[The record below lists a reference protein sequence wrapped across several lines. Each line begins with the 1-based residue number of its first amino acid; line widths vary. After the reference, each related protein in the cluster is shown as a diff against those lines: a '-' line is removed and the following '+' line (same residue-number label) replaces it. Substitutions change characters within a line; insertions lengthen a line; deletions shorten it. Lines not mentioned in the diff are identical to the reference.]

1 MEEKKE
7 FDILENTE
15 QSVIDRLS
23 EEFPPDDAEEKE
35 KVFRMSQ
42 EKFNKA
48 NNTAKFTETDEQTV
62 SGVEVVCKRPL
73 WKKCLSMAAAAAIL
87 IGGAAGGFKAYKHF
101 ANTPTQNKEEENKI
115 APFGDFMATKYQIC
129 DYTSEPLFTLT
140 QKNTATDE
148 YDEDT
153 DAPPVND
160 ISIYGGTDIPED
172 KRQKLADFINSY
184 NYKEVYTIDPE
195 HPFPQQIMGNSAVG
209 NGVFDILV
217 NFFMPKQTGKNDPVA
232 EAILRGEEPPKP
244 QYENLTGLEKT
255 VYSPFFIYIDGNRIK
270 TITIDETYNVG
281 GLTYTEFSYTEENGE
296 YFINDSDYLA
306 KAYEIDYE
314 LFKTTIYDILNSDEI
329 PEEKPTKPLNNNCPF
344 DFAAHEFSRPDPDS
358 KTAIFVNFGKS
369 EEEGGDGRTGFSL
382 RGGNVIP
389 LEKRQKLADFFNSLE
404 WEESVGPKQIPEFL
418 YTYERFCFYSLS
430 DDDFIIL
437 NFDGD
442 QSTVTITSCKVRLES
457 DYTDE
462 NYDPS
467 DKNAMNR
474 MIQYG
479 AVDETIDINDTTKC
493 YKIDYSLFINKF
505 KEILGDDFREPDMD
519 QMGFFNKEWSVKTN
533 KDEQGRQLTEE
544 DKQAFY
550 DILKSFNWKLED
562 ADCVSISAEEATEF
576 CYEAPRPEHTDS
588 YVILRCDDDI
598 SNIIYFETVPDKTTV
613 NCYKL
618 INAGNETYNKQLQRY
633 SCENPAVP
641 YTVVGMLK
649 SYLSGDD
656 TDMVN
661 RIKENLANRNTN
673 VNSEVPVDLS
683 VIDRV
688 DWLCSSIDTKQF
700 DITNDKMQK
709 LKECLG
715 RYDWKMAD
723 DSNHFGYDISI
734 IGTTGSNEDSNTEL
748 LIGKDW
754 DEKAMICFA
763 GCEVTDID
771 GKLAVTNIREP
782 KSESDFLNRLYICDD
797 KNAYNEAEKILS
809 E

>member
-1 MEEKKE
+1 MEEKNI

-48 NNTAKFTETDEQTV
+48 NNTSKFTETDEQTV
-62 SGVEVVCKRPL
+62 SGVDVVCKRPL

-101 ANTPTQNKEEENKI
+101 ANTPTISDKENI
-115 APFGDFMATKYQIC
+115 T
-129 DYTSEPLFTLT
+129 
-140 QKNTATDE
+140 
-148 YDEDT
+148 
-153 DAPPVND
+153 
-160 ISIYGGTDIPED
+160 
-172 KRQKLADFINSY
+172 
-184 NYKEVYTIDPE
+184 
-195 HPFPQQIMGNSAVG
+195 
-209 NGVFDILV
+209 
-217 NFFMPKQTGKNDPVA
+217 
-232 EAILRGEEPPKP
+232 EEP
-244 QYENLTGLEKT
+244 T
-255 VYSPFFIYIDGNRIK
+255 
-270 TITIDETYNVG
+270 
-281 GLTYTEFSYTEENGE
+281 TEQTTTEQP
-296 YFINDSDYLA
+296 
-306 KAYEIDYE
+306 
-314 LFKTTIYDILNSDEI
+314 TTE
-329 PEEKPTKPLNNNCPF
+329 PLNNSCPF

-369 EEEGGDGRTGFSL
+369 EEEDGDGRTGFSL
-382 RGGNVIP
+382 QGGNVIP
-389 LEKRQKLADFFNSLE
+389 LEKRQELADFFNSLE

-430 DDDFIIL
+430 DDDFIML

-442 QSTVTITSCKVRLES
+442 QSTVALTSYKVRLES

-479 AVDETIDINDTTKC
+479 AVDDTMAFNDVTKV

-562 ADCVSISAEEATEF
+562 ADCISISAEEATEF

-641 YTVVGMLK
+641 YTVVDMLK

-688 DWLCSSIDTKQF
+688 DWLYSALDTKQF
-700 DITNDKMQK
+700 DITDDKMQK

-715 RYDWKMAD
+715 RYDWEMTD
-723 DSNHFGYDISI
+723 DSNYFGYDIGI
-734 IGTTGSNEDSNTEL
+734 IGATDNNNDSITEL
-748 LIGKDW
+748 RIGKAW
-754 DEKAMICFA
+754 DGKTMICFA

-782 KSESDFLNRLYICDD
+782 KSESDCLNRLYVCDD
-797 KNAYNEAEKILS
+797 ENAYSEIEKILS

>member
-1 MEEKKE
+1 MEEKKV

-48 NNTAKFTETDEQTV
+48 NNTSKFTETDEQTV

-115 APFGDFMATKYQIC
+115 APFGDFMETKYQIC

-281 GLTYTEFSYTEENGE
+281 GLTYTEFSYMEENGK
-296 YFINDSDYLA
+296 YLINDSDYLA

-314 LFKTTIYDILNSDEI
+314 LFKTTINDILNSDEI
-329 PEEKPTKPLNNNCPF
+329 PEEEPTKPLNNSCPF
-344 DFAAHEFSRPDPDS
+344 DFAAHEFIRPDPDS
-358 KTAIFVNFGKS
+358 KTAIFVSIGKPYD
-369 EEEGGDGRTGFSL
+369 EFDGVQTCFELYDGD
-382 RGGNVIP
+382 VIP
-389 LEKRQKLADFFNSLE
+389 LEKRQELADFFNSLE
-404 WEESVGPKQIPEFL
+404 WEETDVHNRRPEFL
-418 YTYERFCFYSLS
+418 NTYERFCFYSLS

-437 NFDGD
+437 NFDDD
-442 QSTVTITSCKVRLES
+442 QSTMTLTSCKIRLES
-457 DYTDE
+457 DNTDE

-467 DKNAMNR
+467 DTFAMNR
-474 MIQYG
+474 MIQYV
-479 AVDETIDINDTTKC
+479 AVDDTIDINEITKC
-493 YKIDYSLFINKF
+493 YKIDYDFIKNNI
-505 KEILGDDFREPDMD
+505 KEILGDDFRKPELDKW
-519 QMGFFNKEWSVKTN
+519 GFFGKEWSIGT
-533 KDEQGRQLTEE
+533 DESSEPKSLT
-544 DKQAFY
+544 DGGTQAVY
-550 DILKSFNWKLED
+550 DILVNYSWELESQD
-562 ADCVSISAEEATEF
+562 NKKISEEEERELFRNTPPPESSNYAVLNGSMYGYNYIISLEVQADKTVAK
-576 CYEAPRPEHTDS
+576 YHTC
-588 YVILRCDDDI
+588 L
-598 SNIIYFETVPDKTTV
+598 SNI
-613 NCYKL
+613 
-618 INAGNETYNKQLQRY
+618 NENSYTEEIFTYTCK
-633 SCENPAVP
+633 
-641 YTVVGMLK
+641 
-649 SYLSGDD
+649 D
-656 TDMVN
+656 TDIVN
-661 RIKENLANRNTN
+661 RIKEYLAYANR
-673 VNSEVPVDLS
+673 EVPLDLS

-688 DWLCSSIDTKQF
+688 DWLYSALDTKQF
-700 DITNDKMQK
+700 DITNDKMHK

-715 RYDWKMAD
+715 RYEWEMTD
-723 DSNHFGYDISI
+723 DSNYFGYDIGI
-734 IGTTGSNEDSNTEL
+734 IGTTDNNNDSITEL
-748 LIGKDW
+748 RIGKDW
-754 DEKAMICFA
+754 DGKTMICFA
-763 GCEVTDID
+763 NVQYEYNEGR
-771 GKLAVTNIREP
+771 LAADKQT
-782 KSESDFLNRLYICDD
+782 KSIFDCLNRLYVCDD
-797 KNAYNEAEKILS
+797 KNAYNEIEKVLS